1 MSRYEIKSI
10 WDRDNRNG
18 INYNF
23 KQLFDDLGHVGT
35 LSERLSN
42 LDSIVKDN
50 SSKITT
56 LDKLNT
62 RTEEL
67 QKDAERINRMNE
79 DVQVQINNLVLSDGQ
94 SDAEVI
100 QARGSYDVLNTRLNN
115 MDDGVDKV
123 KEDIKKLEL
132 YKKVYGS
139 MSKLDLPSDYA
150 SYSNLDIF
158 TASNGDVKVHYDVAA
173 KKIPTTKT
181 YYVDVVNGHNNN
193 SGTESQ
199 PFKSINRAFRYGDAD
214 TIIVKKGIYGWANG
228 GSGFA
233 KDQTKSFNL
242 IGEKGVIIGAHRDN
256 LTWTT
261 DTTHSNVYKTTA
273 SSVVE
278 IVDAFNIDNIKFLK
292 KVTSISSV
300 SSTKGSYYINGTN
313 IYVRL
318 HDDRKPDEY
327 VLPNMANP
335 SLDITDLSMY
345 IENVV
350 FTNTFKHTSTNGT
363 HSLYA
368 KNVDFLVGTS
378 DNALSIFGSDSILQ
392 SCRAMYGE
400 RDGFNYHHY
409 NGFKNK
415 AIEIDCI
422 GAYNGRDG
430 ADQNNGSTMH
440 DGGTI
445 IRIGGEYH
453 HNHGPNVID
462 VNDGSKSYNVGVH
475 AHHSTADRDV
485 PNADFRIRDEGGGS
499 EMHLV
504 NCVSHD
510 SKYSTSVEGQAVLH
524 KDNTLLLSEEIKL

>member
-1 MSRYEIKSI
+1 MARRVINSL

-18 INYNF
+18 INDNF
-23 KQLFDDLGHVGT
+23 KQLFDDVKIVGT
-35 LSERLSN
+35 LSQSVSD
-42 LDSIVKDN
+42 LDTIVKDN

-79 DVQVQINNLVLSDGQ
+79 DVQTQLNQLVIDKGE

-115 MDDGVDKV
+115 MDNGVEKV
-123 KEDIKKLEL
+123 KEDIKKIEL

-181 YYVDVVNGHNNN
+181 YYVDVVNGDNNN
-193 SGTESQ
+193 PGTETQ
-199 PFKSINRAFRYGDAD
+199 PFKSIHRAIRYGDAD
-214 TIIVKKGIYGWANG
+214 EIVVNEGVYGWSDG
-228 GSGFA
+228 FSGFSQA
-233 KDQTKSFNL
+233 ISFNL
-242 IGEKGVIIGAHRDN
+242 IGKGTVIVGAHRDN
-256 LTWTT
+256 LTWTA

-292 KVTSISSV
+292 KVTSVDLV
-300 SSTKGSYYINGTN
+300 SSTKGSYYINGTE

-335 SLDITDLSMY
+335 SLNITDLSMY

-350 FTNTFKHTSTNGT
+350 FTNGLKHTSTNGT

-392 SCRAMYGE
+392 NCRAMFGE

-409 NGFKNK
+409 NGYKNN

-462 VNDGSKSYNVGVH
+462 VNDGGKSFNVGVH
-475 AHHSTADRDV
+475 AHHSTAV
-485 PNADFRIRDEGGGS
+485 GNVSNVDFRVRDEGGGS

>member
-10 WDRDNRNG
+10 WNRDNRNG
-18 INYNF
+18 INDNF
-23 KQLFDDLGHVGT
+23 MQLFDDVKLVGM
-35 LSERLSN
+35 LSQSVSD
-42 LDSIVKDN
+42 LDSIVRIN
-50 SSKITT
+50 TNKIIT

-67 QKDAERINRMNE
+67 QKDAERINQMNE
-79 DVQVQINNLVLSDGQ
+79 DVQTQINNLVLSDGQ

-115 MDDGVDKV
+115 MDNGVDKV

-173 KKIPTTKT
+173 KKMPTTKT
-181 YYVDVVNGHNNN
+181 YYVDVVNGDNTN

-199 PFKSINRAFRYGDAD
+199 PFKSINRALRYGDAD
-214 TIIVKKGIYGWANG
+214 TIIVKKGVYGWSNGDG
-228 GSGFA
+228 GSTIY
-233 KDQTKSFNL
+233 QTKPFNL

-256 LTWTT
+256 LTWTA
-261 DTTHSNVYKTTA
+261 DTTHSKVYKTTA
-273 SSVVE
+273 TNVVE

-292 KVTSISSV
+292 KVTSVDLV
-300 SSTKGSYYINGTN
+300 SSTKGSYYINGTE

-327 VLPNMANP
+327 VLPNMVNP
-335 SLDITDLSMY
+335 SLKITDLSVY

-350 FTNTFKHTSTNGT
+350 FTNGLKHTSTNGT

-368 KNVDFLVGTS
+368 KNVDFLVGTN
-378 DNALSIFGSDSILQ
+378 DNALSVVGSDSILQ
-392 SCRAMYGE
+392 NCRAMYAT
-400 RDGFNYHHY
+400 RDGFNYHHN
-409 NGFKNK
+409 NGIKNK

-445 IRIGGEYH
+445 IRVGGEYH

-462 VNDGSKSYNVGVH
+462 VNDGGKSYNVGVH
-475 AHHSTADRDV
+475 AHHSTAV
-485 PNADFRIRDEGGGS
+485 GNVSNVDFRVRDEGGGS
-499 EMHLV
+499 EMYLV

-510 SKYSTSVEGQAVLH
+510 SYYSTSVEGQAVLH
-524 KDNTLLLSEEIKL
+524 KENTLLLSDEIKI